1 MKTVASATKI
11 TLSTQ
16 NRKEK
21 KKKIFRRRSGSF
33 KGRNWGYQIFYKNEI
48 K

>member
-1 MKTVASATKI
+1 MKTVASATKM

-21 KKKIFRRRSGSF
+21 KKKIFGRRSGSF
-33 KGRNWGYQIFYKNEI
+33 KGRNWDIKFAAKNEM